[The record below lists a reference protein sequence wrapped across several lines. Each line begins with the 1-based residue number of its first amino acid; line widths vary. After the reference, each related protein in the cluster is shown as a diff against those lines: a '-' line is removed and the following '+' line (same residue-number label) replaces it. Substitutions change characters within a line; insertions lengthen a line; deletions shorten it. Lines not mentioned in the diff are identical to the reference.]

1 MADQCIVCLETL
13 DVQQASDRDPH
24 PSTSSVSAPA
34 GPATGDSSEPGA
46 PAAESIEVD
55 AVKDDADSNNNS
67 PLSTTAASNTG
78 TRKHDN
84 KHDHVAEIQVCG
96 HALHDSCLRL
106 WTDKANSCPICRQT
120 FHLVHVYDKI
130 GGEFTVPKKPT
141 VHTERNSIANRY
153 LVAGN
158 LLSSYHVEDKKQ
170 VAEFDPQQWLDENPE
185 PEEDVSLPCPICN
198 RSDNEEVLLLCD
210 GCDVPYHTYCVGL
223 ERVPPSHWFCME
235 CADVLGEDINAQD
248 GMPEDFAPAPRTR
261 RTSQNNAQ
269 RDRGNYY
276 FPRTQGS
283 MRRARIRARS
293 DEWQG
298 AWGRIAG
305 RVWDALSLDLDY
317 QDDGDDDGT
326 LEDLE
331 NYRRSQR
338 LREQER
344 LEHERWQQRL
354 MIATRLGA
362 RDVFTTN
369 MPSVFQSRYVPR
381 EPSPQQTR
389 EEERAWGAFE
399 MARGNQEGSSSRK
412 RKSRSMSGE
421 VEASNHEPERKLKRP
436 RTRRLHTAQNG
447 EPSTSAANQ
456 PSASTAAASPPAPAE
471 GAPSFLSSLLKE
483 VEMST
488 PTDEDG
494 FQELPELPV
503 PGCID
508 TGSPVPTYVSPRATT
523 PPMVM
528 SRPSSPGLS
537 SYLAPVYAPA
547 NFSLNRSTSPT
558 AKTSRSTSPNNRSR
572 TRTSPES
579 SDTEQPRGRTRQQTG
594 SAATGGAPPTGT
606 TAAQASL
613 ARRPHPNAPHRSPE
627 TSPSRPALPLD
638 VKQSINSIVRG
649 ALRPH
654 WHSQKINA
662 EQYEAINRDVSRKL
676 YEEVKDPAM
685 DLGEEL
691 KQSWEKIAAKEVT
704 RAVEHLKA

>member
-13 DVQQASDRDPH
+13 DVQQPSDPH
-24 PSTSSVSAPA
+24 NPSSSSVSAAPA
-34 GPATGDSSEPGA
+34 GPATTGDSSEPGA
-46 PAAESIEVD
+46 PAASIEVD
-55 AVKDDADSNNNS
+55 AVTPPKESDASNSNNS
-67 PLSTTAASNTG
+67 PVSTTASNTG
-78 TRKHDN
+78 TTSRKHDN

-106 WTDKANSCPICRQT
+106 WTDKANSCPICRQQ

-130 GGEFTVPKKPT
+130 GGK
-141 VHTERNSIANRY
+141 
-153 LVAGN
+153 

-210 GCDVPYHTYCVGL
+210 GCDVPYHTYCIGL

-248 GMPEDFAPAPRTR
+248 GMPADFAPAPRTR
-261 RTSQNNAQ
+261 RDSQNAQ
-269 RDRGNYY
+269 RERGNYY

-317 QDDGDDDGT
+317 QDDDGDDGT

-354 MIATRLGA
+354 QIATRLGA

-381 EPSPQQTR
+381 EPSPRPTR

-399 MARGNQEGSSSRK
+399 MARGNPDGSASRK
-412 RKSRSMSGE
+412 RKSRSISGE
-421 VEASNHEPERKLKRP
+421 VETSNHEPERKLKRP
-436 RTRRLHTAQNG
+436 RTRRLHTTQNG
-447 EPSTSAANQ
+447 EASNSAANP
-456 PSASTAAASPPAPAE
+456 PSASTTAGPSASTEA
-471 GAPSFLSSLLKE
+471 APSFLSSLLKE

-488 PTDEDG
+488 PSEEDG
-494 FQELPELPV
+494 FQGLPELNV
-503 PGCID
+503 PGSID
-508 TGSPVPTYVSPRATT
+508 IGSPIPTYVSPRATT

-547 NFSLNRSTSPT
+547 NFSLNGPRSPT
-558 AKTSRSTSPNNRSR
+558 AKTSRSSSPNNRPRS
-572 TRTSPES
+572 RTSPEN
-579 SDTEQPRGRTRQQTG
+579 SDTEQQRGRTRQQNGPAGPSST
-594 SAATGGAPPTGT
+594 SNAV
-606 TAAQASL
+606 QASL
-613 ARRPHPNAPHRSPE
+613 ARRPHPNASHRSPE

-654 WHSQKINA
+654 WHSQKITA
-662 EQYEAINRDVSRKL
+662 EQYEVINRDVSRKL
-676 YEEVKDPAM
+676 YEEVKDPVM
-685 DLGEEL
+685 DLGDEL
-691 KQSWEKIAAKEVT
+691 KQSWEKLAAKEVT
-704 RAVEHLKA
+704 RAVEQLKA

>member
-13 DVQQASDRDPH
+13 DVQQASDPH
-24 PSTSSVSAPA
+24 PSSVSAPA

-46 PAAESIEVD
+46 PAASIEVD
-55 AVKDDADSNNNS
+55 AFTTPKDDANNS
-67 PLSTTAASNTG
+67 PVSTTASITG

-130 GGEFTVPKKPT
+130 G
-141 VHTERNSIANRY
+141 
-153 LVAGN
+153 GN

-210 GCDVPYHTYCVGL
+210 GCDVPYHTHCIGL

-261 RTSQNNAQ
+261 RSSQNAQ
-269 RDRGNYY
+269 RERGNYY

-399 MARGNQEGSSSRK
+399 MARGNQDGSTSRK
-412 RKSRSMSGE
+412 RKSRSISGE

-436 RTRRLHTAQNG
+436 RTRRLHTIQNG
-447 EPSTSAANQ
+447 EQSTSAANQ
-456 PSASTAAASPPAPAE
+456 PTSSTTAAPSASTEA
-471 GAPSFLSSLLKE
+471 APSFLSSLLKE

-494 FQELPELPV
+494 FQELPELPI
-503 PGCID
+503 PGSID

-558 AKTSRSTSPNNRSR
+558 AKTSRSSSPNNRPRS
-572 TRTSPES
+572 RTSPES
-579 SDTEQPRGRTRQQTG
+579 SDTEQPRGRSRQQTG
-594 SAATGGAPPTGT
+594 SASAGGPSSSGSITV
-606 TAAQASL
+606 QASL
-613 ARRPHPNAPHRSPE
+613 ARRPHPNAPHRSSE

-654 WHSQKINA
+654 WHSQKITA

>member
-13 DVQQASDRDPH
+13 DVQQPSDPH
-24 PSTSSVSAPA
+24 PSSSVSAPA

-46 PAAESIEVD
+46 PAASIEVD
-55 AVKDDADSNNNS
+55 AVTPKDDADNS
-67 PLSTTAASNTG
+67 PVSTTASNTG

-106 WTDKANSCPICRQT
+106 WTDKANSCPICRQQ

-130 GGEFTVPKKPT
+130 GGK
-141 VHTERNSIANRY
+141 
-153 LVAGN
+153 

-210 GCDVPYHTYCVGL
+210 GCDVPYHTHCIGL

-261 RTSQNNAQ
+261 RGSQNAQ
-269 RDRGNYY
+269 RERGNYY

-317 QDDGDDDGT
+317 QDDDGDDGT

-389 EEERAWGAFE
+389 EEEQAWGAFE
-399 MARGNQEGSSSRK
+399 LARGAQEGSASRK
-412 RKSRSMSGE
+412 RKSRSISGE

-436 RTRRLHTAQNG
+436 RTRRLHTTQNG

-456 PSASTAAASPPAPAE
+456 PSASTTAGPSASTEA
-471 GAPSFLSSLLKE
+471 APSFLSSLLKE

-488 PTDEDG
+488 ASDEDG
-494 FQELPELPV
+494 FRDVPELPV
-503 PGCID
+503 PGSID

-558 AKTSRSTSPNNRSR
+558 AKTSRSSSPNNRRRSQ
-572 TRTSPES
+572 TSPEN
-579 SDTEQPRGRTRQQTG
+579 SDTEQQRGRSRQQSG
-594 SAATGGAPPTGT
+594 SAAAGGPSSSASITV
-606 TAAQASL
+606 QASL
-613 ARRPHPNAPHRSPE
+613 VRRPHPNAPHRSPE

-654 WHSQKINA
+654 WHSQKITA

-676 YEEVKDPAM
+676 YEEVQDPAM
-685 DLGEEL
+685 SLGEEL
-691 KQSWEKIAAKEVT
+691 KQSWEKLAAKEVT
-704 RAVEHLKA
+704 RAVDQLKA

>member
-13 DVQQASDRDPH
+13 DVQLPPDPL
-24 PSTSSVSAPA
+24 PSSFVSAPA
-34 GPATGDSSEPGA
+34 GPATGDPSEPGA
-46 PAAESIEVD
+46 PAASIEVD
-55 AVKDDADSNNNS
+55 AVTPKDDAGNSDNS
-67 PLSTTAASNTG
+67 PVSTTASNTG

-106 WTDKANSCPICRQT
+106 WTDKANSCPICRQQ

-130 GGEFTVPKKPT
+130 GGK
-141 VHTERNSIANRY
+141 
-153 LVAGN
+153 

-185 PEEDVSLPCPICN
+185 PEEDVSLPCPVCN

-210 GCDVPYHTYCVGL
+210 GCDVPYHTYCIGL

-248 GMPEDFAPAPRTR
+248 GMPQDFAPAPRTR
-261 RTSQNNAQ
+261 RGSQNA
-269 RDRGNYY
+269 RRERGNYY

-317 QDDGDDDGT
+317 QDDDGDDGT

-369 MPSVFQSRYVPR
+369 MPSVFQSRYIPR

-399 MARGNQEGSSSRK
+399 MARGNQESSASRK
-412 RKSRSMSGE
+412 RKSRSISGEE
-421 VEASNHEPERKLKRP
+421 VEASHHEPERKLKRP
-436 RTRRLHTAQNG
+436 RTRRLHTHQNG

-456 PSASTAAASPPAPAE
+456 PSSSTTAGSSASAE
-471 GAPSFLSSLLKE
+471 AAPSFLSSLLKE

-488 PTDEDG
+488 PSEEDG
-494 FQELPELPV
+494 FRDLPEFPV
-503 PGCID
+503 PGSID
-508 TGSPVPTYVSPRATT
+508 TGSPIPTYVSPRATT

-547 NFSLNRSTSPT
+547 NFSLNRPTSPT
-558 AKTSRSTSPNNRSR
+558 AKTSRSSSPNNRPRS
-572 TRTSPES
+572 RTSPEN
-579 SDTEQPRGRTRQQTG
+579 SDTEQQRGRSRQQTG
-594 SAATGGAPPTGT
+594 SAAAGGSSSSASIPIQT
-606 TAAQASL
+606 SL
-613 ARRPHPNAPHRSPE
+613 ARRPHPDASHRSPE

-654 WHSQKINA
+654 WHSQKITA

-676 YEEVKDPAM
+676 YEEVKNPAM

-691 KQSWEKIAAKEVT
+691 KQSWEKLAAKEVT
-704 RAVEHLKA
+704 RAVEQLKA